1 MLLFLRTNAP
11 WLGAGALLTFSSSYG
26 QTFFISIFA
35 SQIKETFG
43 LSDGQW
49 GLIYTLGTTAS
60 AAVMIW
66 AGVLTDRFR
75 VRTLAMFVLPLLAL
89 SCVFMAINPVV
100 WLLPAVIF
108 LQRFAGQGMASHIAS
123 VAMARWFVASRGKAL
138 SIATLGYSIGE
149 ALLPMLF
156 VALLAFFDWRF
167 LWGLAAIMALLALP
181 PILSMLHAER
191 TPQSVA
197 TDRQTTGMQNRHW
210 TRPEALRHWLF
221 WMLIPVLLGPSTFGT
236 AFLFQQV
243 HFAEIKG
250 WSHVSFVAL
259 FPIFTSVGILS
270 MIASGIAIDR
280 FGTTRMLPAIQLPMA
295 LGFFV
300 LASVD
305 TLFGAALGMALLG
318 MTTGMN
324 STVTAAFWAETYGTK
339 HLGAIKAMATAVMV
353 LGSAIGPGLSGGLI
367 DLGLTFD
374 RQLPGFTAFFVVASF
389 TTYLAIRWAEPLRA
403 NANV

>member
-1 MLLFLRTNAP
+1 MLVFLRTNAP
-11 WLGAGALLTFSSSYG
+11 WLGAGVLLTFSSSYG

-35 SQIKETFG
+35 NQIKETFG

-60 AAVMIW
+60 AVVMIW
-66 AGVLTDRFR
+66 AGILTDRFR

-89 SCVFMAINPVV
+89 SCLFMAINPVV

-123 VAMARWFVASRGKAL
+123 VAMARWFVVTRGKAL

-149 ALLPMLF
+149 ALLPMFF
-156 VALLAFFDWRF
+156 VAMLAFIDWRF
-167 LWGLAAIMALLALP
+167 LWLLAALLALLALP
-181 PILSMLHAER
+181 PILAMLRAER
-191 TPQSVA
+191 TPQSTA
-197 TDRQTTGMQNRHW
+197 NDRQTTGMENRHW
-210 TRPEALRHWLF
+210 TRPQALRHWLF
-221 WMLIPVLLGPSTFGT
+221 WMLIPILLGPSTFGT

-280 FGTTRMLPAIQLPMA
+280 FGTTRLMPAIQLPMA

-300 LASVD
+300 LAYVD
-305 TLFGAALGMALLG
+305 TLTGAAVGMALLG

-339 HLGAIKAMATAVMV
+339 HLGAIKALAAAVMV
-353 LGSAIGPGLSGGLI
+353 LGSAIGPGLSGVFI

-374 RQLPGFTAFFVVASF
+374 RQLPGFSVFFVVASI
-389 TTYLAIRWAEPLRA
+389 TTYFSLRWAAPLRVNA
-403 NANV
+403 NA